1 MAGQLDPVVDGVADN
16 DHDLLAAQVGD
27 RLVVGVDCDLL
38 AGEDG
43 RDVLPADNGHH
54 VLLPDDDEDAAHLCV
69 VPQAAGL
76 LAASVDCVAG
86 DRHHSLPA
94 AEDAV
99 LHVALV
105 DLLAAVHKVDGA
117 AVLPVA
123 DGESTD
129 LTGSKTSGFHTQL
142 TPLYQCLH

>member
-1 MAGQLDPVVDGVADN
+1 MAGQLDSVVNGVADN

-27 RLVVGVDCDLL
+27 RLVAGVDCVHL
-38 AGEDG
+38 AAEDG
-43 RDVLPADNGHH
+43 REALPVDDGHH

-86 DRHHSLPA
+86 DGHHPLPA

-129 LTGSKTSGFHTQL
+129 LTGSKICGFHTQL
-142 TPLYQCLH
+142 TPLHQRLH

>member
-27 RLVVGVDCDLL
+27 RLVVGADCDLL

-86 DRHHSLPA
+86 DGHHSLPA